1 VNLKPTFLIANEHA
15 RETFIHSFQIAQ
27 RSAHGV
33 NYQNGWWDDRD
44 KIMESGM
51 PNAVPMVML
60 GCLGLVT
67 SEVAEAMEAARKHE
81 FATWGNTK
89 TKDTLVRE
97 LAGTVIRCMDIAERF
112 DLRLAEAIV
121 EEIKANAERGFR
133 HGGKAA

>member
-1 VNLKPTFLIANEHA
+1 MNLKPSFLIDNDNA
-15 RETFIHSFQIAQ
+15 RVTFIDSFQIAQ
-27 RSAHGV
+27 RSAYGV
-33 NYQNGWWDDRD
+33 NYRNGWWADRD
-44 KIMESGM
+44 MMMASGM

-81 FATWGNTK
+81 FATWGDTK
-89 TKDTLVRE
+89 SKDTLVRE

>member
-1 VNLKPTFLIANEHA
+1 MKSTIPTI
-15 RETFIHSFQIAQ
+15 
-27 RSAHGV
+27 V
-33 NYQNGWWDDRD
+33 NYYIRTEFIQSFGTAARGAYRVNTENGWWADRD
-44 KIMESGM
+44 MMMASGM

-81 FATWGNTK
+81 FATWGDTK

>member
-1 VNLKPTFLIANEHA
+1 VKSKPAIVESKWHQDD
-15 RETFIHSFQIAQ
+15 FIQAFQKAQ
-27 RSAHGV
+27 SGAYTINV
-33 NYQNGWWDDRD
+33 ANGWWDDRNTLIETSP
-44 KIMESGM
+44 KVTPLVVI
-51 PNAVPMVML
+51 

-81 FATWGNTK
+81 FATWGDTK

>member
-1 VNLKPTFLIANEHA
+1 MKSTIPTIVNSHHIRTEFIQSFGTAA
-15 RETFIHSFQIAQ
+15 RGAC
-27 RSAHGV
+27 RV
-33 NYQNGWWDDRD
+33 NTENGWWADRD
-44 KIMESGM
+44 MMMASGM

-81 FATWGNTK
+81 FATWGDTK